1 VFQEELWNLEV
12 DLVLA
17 FRWGDL
23 PEITL
28 QPANQWKI
36 NDFLHDLPI

>member
-1 VFQEELWNLEV
+1 MELGGGSGAGFQVRL
-12 DLVLA
+12 
-17 FRWGDL
+17 DL